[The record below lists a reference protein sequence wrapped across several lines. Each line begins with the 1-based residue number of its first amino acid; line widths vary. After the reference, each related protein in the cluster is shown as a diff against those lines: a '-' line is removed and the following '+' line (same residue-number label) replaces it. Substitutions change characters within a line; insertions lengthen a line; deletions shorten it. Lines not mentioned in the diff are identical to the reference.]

1 MWLKQKPWRRL
12 RKAII
17 LPTTLWTSLLAGNVR
32 IFFYCHYSY
41 AGLYTGL
48 TLILGYVIKFYISW
62 GGWGARDDFYGL
74 IFDKQLFYK
83 YFWCPY
89 CWSSSSNHS
98 GQQGA
103 VSCRNSGLR
112 GRACD
117 YHVVTFSLQPCGYH
131 MFGFRCYLCGAGIH
145 VHCHKEHQGAA
156 SSLVLTGDQ
165 TFFFWPLPSWNLKL
179 VSVNSL

>member
-1 MWLKQKPWRRL
+1 MD
-12 RKAII
+12 
-17 LPTTLWTSLLAGNVR
+17 LATGR
-32 IFFYCHYSY
+32 ECSDFFYCHYSY

-62 GGWGARDDFYGL
+62 GGWGARDDFYRL

-83 YFWCPY
+83 HFWCPY

-98 GQQGA
+98 WQQGA

-112 GRACD
+112 GRDCD

-145 VHCHKEHQGAA
+145 VHCHKEHQGAG

-165 TFFFWPLPSWNLKL
+165 TFFFLTVTKLKPEAC
-179 VSVNSL
+179 